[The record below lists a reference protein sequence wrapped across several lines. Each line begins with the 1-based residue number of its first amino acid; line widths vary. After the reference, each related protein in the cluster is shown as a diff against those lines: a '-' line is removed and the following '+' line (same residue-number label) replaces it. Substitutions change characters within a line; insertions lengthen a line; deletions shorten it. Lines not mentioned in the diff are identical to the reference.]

1 MNLGTRRIL
10 RFSFVKDVIS
20 ESIAG
25 KYISIPTSIIKG
37 SRITATNTRS

>member
-1 MNLGTRRIL
+1 MNLGSRRIL

-25 KYISIPTSIIKG
+25 K
-37 SRITATNTRS
+37 

>member
-25 KYISIPTSIIKG
+25 K
-37 SRITATNTRS
+37 